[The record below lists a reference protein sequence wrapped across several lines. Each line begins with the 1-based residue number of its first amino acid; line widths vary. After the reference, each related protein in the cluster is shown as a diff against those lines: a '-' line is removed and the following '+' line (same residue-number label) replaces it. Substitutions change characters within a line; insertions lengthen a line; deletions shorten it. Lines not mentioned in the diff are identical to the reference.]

1 MVAFQKGISFP
12 IQLAYFYFIYILD
25 LFVDIIG

>member
-1 MVAFQKGISFP
+1 MVAFHKGISFP
-12 IQLAYFYFIYILD
+12 IQLAHFHFIYILD